1 MRASQFI
8 DFINVEVIPEEED
21 EIYTH
26 FETDNKKMRKVRRKY
41 RAQLRKNRLD
51 VSQKKKD

>member
-8 DFINVEVIPEEED
+8 HFINVEVIPEEED

-26 FETDNKKMRKVRRKY
+26 LETDNKKMRKVRRKY

-51 VSQKKKD
+51 VSQNKKD